1 MAESDYAA
9 ALKSYTDSR
18 AIIDQLAKSDPGS
31 AEWQRDLAASYIK
44 VGDVPGDLAG
54 SLKSY
59 SDSLTIIDQ
68 FAKSEP
74 GNTGWQGD
82 LCVLF
87 AKIGDVQK
95 EQRDLAEALA
105 SYKAWQKIAAALAG
119 RYPANPE
126 WQRDLSSSRDK
137 IEELLLEQRRER
149 SARGGELAVEMNR
162 SICMACRE
170 HSMTTGRSFFNADK
184 VLNPPASRTAEL

>member
-9 ALKSYTDSR
+9 ALKYTDSR

-31 AEWQRDLAASYIK
+31 AEWQRDLAASYIE

-68 FAKSEP
+68 LANSEP

-82 LCVLF
+82 LCLLF

-126 WQRDLSSSRDK
+126 WQRDLSSSRNK

-149 SARGGELAVEMNR
+149 SAGGELALEMNR
-162 SICMACRE
+162 SICMACRKR
-170 HSMTTGRSFFNADK
+170 SVTSGRSFFNADK
-184 VLNPPASRTAEL
+184 VLNPPASRTDEL